1 MNINKVDLVSFGK
14 FYANEKGAYEL
25 ASALMGKPELEQK
38 FMEKLVEPLSH
49 AKLHNVLADG
59 YGIRITD
66 NEGKSVMSVIQPSS
80 AGRDTLGVI
89 ADSVNHWRNAIRRN
103 SNEVVPT
110 YDFSNDGHWFN
121 YIETA
126 KNIIFDREN
135 LVLDDESMIA
145 SQAADE
151 YAKIASETFEQKRER
166 FINLFNYNG

>member
-1 MNINKVDLVSFGK
+1 MNINKVDSVSFGK
-14 FYANEKGAYEL
+14 FYVNDKGAYEL

-38 FMEKLVEPLSH
+38 FMKKLVEPLSH
-49 AKLHNVLADG
+49 AKEHNVLVNG
-59 YGIRITD
+59 YGIRIID
-66 NEGKSVMSVIQPSS
+66 NEGNLVMGVIQTSS
-80 AGRDTLGVI
+80 AGCDTLGVI
-89 ADSVNHWRNAIRRN
+89 GDPRYHWRSAVWR
-103 SNEVVPT
+103 SSKDVVPT
-110 YDFSNDGHWFN
+110 YDFSRDGHWFS

-166 FINLFNYNG
+166 FMNLFNINS